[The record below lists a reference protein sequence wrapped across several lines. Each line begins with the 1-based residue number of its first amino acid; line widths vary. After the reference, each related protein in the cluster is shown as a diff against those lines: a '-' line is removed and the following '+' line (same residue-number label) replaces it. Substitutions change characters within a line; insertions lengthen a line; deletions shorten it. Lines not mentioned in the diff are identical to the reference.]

1 MKIEHED
8 LGGLKHRLSITVD
21 RDALDK
27 ERRKLAR
34 RYATQVR
41 IPGFRPGHAP
51 LDLVLKSL
59 GPKLE
64 YEIRENLISD
74 TFASAV
80 DQYELKPS
88 TEPKFDLVGDSEDEL
103 SFTAEIEVFPV
114 VDIKDY
120 MGVEITAPSV
130 PEVTEDAIDERIE
143 SMLKSLSRYED
154 KADDSVVEPDDMA
167 EATVVIRDIA
177 TGQELKGEH
186 TTRIVAGTD
195 DEPLE
200 GIGRVI
206 LGMKA
211 GESKKLQARLGR
223 IAARGMKLESEEG
236 VQVDADVKVD
246 KIRFRKRPE
255 LNGEFVKQ
263 HADVETVEEFRA
275 LLRKQLE
282 EQRESRVKDE
292 TEELL
297 LTRICDANPF
307 EIGER
312 TVERLAEMAE
322 KEARDRVLA
331 QIPEERRA
339 ELSKNFDLGVPREQ
353 SLIEA
358 RRNLTRSLVLEA
370 IAEKEGVEVTEADID
385 DKIAETAAA
394 YGMPV
399 PRIRALLGEERIEQL
414 GRQLRV
420 SKTMDLL
427 AKNAVLNP
435 AADQAPAQE
444 PAAEK
449 PARKAKAKKAAA
461 ADAQEQPAAD
471 EAAPV
476 AEEAAP
482 AAVKKTA
489 KKTAKKA
496 EAPAEE

>member
-1 MKIEHED
+1 
-8 LGGLKHRLSITVD
+8 
-21 RDALDK
+21 
-27 ERRKLAR
+27 
-34 RYATQVR
+34 
-41 IPGFRPGHAP
+41 
-51 LDLVLKSL
+51 
-59 GPKLE
+59 
-64 YEIRENLISD
+64 
-74 TFASAV
+74 
-80 DQYELKPS
+80 
-88 TEPKFDLVGDSEDEL
+88 
-103 SFTAEIEVFPV
+103 
-114 VDIKDY
+114 
-120 MGVEITAPSV
+120 
-130 PEVTEDAIDERIE
+130 
-143 SMLKSLSRYED
+143 
-154 KADDSVVEPDDMA
+154 
-167 EATVVIRDIA
+167 
-177 TGQELKGEH
+177 
-186 TTRIVAGTD
+186 
-195 DEPLE
+195 
-200 GIGRVI
+200 
-206 LGMKA
+206 
-211 GESKKLQARLGR
+211 
-223 IAARGMKLESEEG
+223 MKLESEEG

-282 EQRESRVKDE
+282 EQRESRIKDE